1 MDFMKSLLA
10 LLLVFSLPALA
21 GELKL
26 GKPLT
31 QKESITVDKLMGS
44 PDKYV
49 NKTVQVK
56 GKITEVCQQMGCW
69 MMLVDADGA
78 KAVRIKVNDG
88 EIEFPKNA
96 SGKIAVAEG
105 KFTKKEL
112 TKEQAISAA
121 KHEAEEQKKEFDASK
136 ITSGKT
142 VYQIQGTGAVITQ

>member
-1 MDFMKSLLA
+1 MDLMKSLIA
-10 LLLVFSLPALA
+10 LLLAFSLPALA

-31 QKESITVDKLMGS
+31 QKEAMTIDKLMAS

-56 GKITEVCQQMGCW
+56 GKITEVCQDMGCW
-69 MMLVDADGA
+69 MMLVDAEGT

-88 EIEFPKNA
+88 EITFPKDA
-96 SGKIAVAEG
+96 SGKMAVAEG
-105 KFTKKEL
+105 KFTKREL
-112 TKEQAISAA
+112 TKEQAIAAA

-136 ITSGKT
+136 IKSGTT

>member
-1 MDFMKSLLA
+1 MNLMKRLLA
-10 LLLVFSLPALA
+10 LLLAFSLPVLA

-31 QKESITVDKLMGS
+31 QKESMPVDKLMS
-44 PDKYV
+44 APDKYV

-78 KAVRIKVNDG
+78 KAVRIKVNDS
-88 EIEFPKNA
+88 EITFPKDA
-96 SGKIAVAEG
+96 SGKMAVAEG
-105 KFTKKEL
+105 KFSKREL
-112 TKEQAISAA
+112 TKEQAIAAA

-136 ITSGKT
+136 IKSGTT
-142 VYQIQGTGAVITQ
+142 VYQIQGTGAVIRE